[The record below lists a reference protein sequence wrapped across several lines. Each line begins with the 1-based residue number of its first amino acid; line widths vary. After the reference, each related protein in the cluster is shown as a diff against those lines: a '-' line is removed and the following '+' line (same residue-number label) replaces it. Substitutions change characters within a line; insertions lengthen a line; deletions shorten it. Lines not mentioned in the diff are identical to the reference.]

1 MKNFYLKVIS
11 INILIFF
18 LLILLLDLFLG
29 DWFTNSF
36 NLKLNS
42 ERNINRSYQFNFTNH
57 TGISYYKR
65 NKLGF
70 RIDKDINPHDIN
82 IVFLGGSTI
91 NEKFTNYSQT
101 KIGRAHV

>member
-42 ERNINRSYQFNFTNH
+42 EIENITDFTMNDIELIGYQSH
-57 TGISYYKR
+57 ESIKA
-65 NKLGF
+65 
-70 RIDKDINPHDIN
+70 PMA
-82 IVFLGGSTI
+82 V
-91 NEKFTNYSQT
+91 
-101 KIGRAHV
+101 